1 MLYNL
6 IMTLEKF
13 MEELNLN
20 HVRPNTLRNYT
31 FVLNNLNRYKE
42 LDTYTADDLK
52 AYITKYK
59 EDFVKR
65 KGKKPKDGGLNAIY
79 AVCKRYFLWSNKPDV
94 VSWIKTKNGFK
105 KINPNKLLTPAEV
118 QQMIRS
124 SSNDRNKCLVAMV
137 YDSGG
142 RISELLAV
150 RTEDVK
156 ISDGEAK
163 IRIPDNRECEDN
175 SCKTGSRSIVLIESV
190 PYLEKWLSMMKES
203 EKLFDFGYSGSEQ
216 MLAKMAKDAGI
227 TKKVTWHLF
236 RHTRATEMAKL
247 GMQETAMKK
256 RFGWTE
262 DSAMIKRYISLTDE
276 DADNSYREAL
286 GLGVKKKDIAI
297 NPIARRCAKCGK
309 LVETGEYCQQCSE
322 IQKLTDANTKAVIEK
337 EALTARL
344 DEMEQQRKKD
354 MEKIT
359 EFIEMGGLKLLKKG

>member
-59 EDFVKR
+59 EDFLKR

-118 QQMIRS
+118 QNMLRLS
-124 SSNDRNKCLVAMV
+124 SSDRNKCLLAMV
-137 YDSGG
+137 YESGA
-142 RISELLAV
+142 RISEMLALLV
-150 RTEDVK
+150 EDVK
-156 ISDGEAK
+156 ISNGEAK

-190 PYLEKWLSMMKES
+190 PYIEKWISVMKKS
-203 EKLFDFGYSGSEQ
+203 DKLFDFGYSGSEQ
-216 MLAKMAKDAGI
+216 MLQKMASDAGI
-227 TKKVTWHLF
+227 TKKVYWHLL
-236 RHTRATEMAKL
+236 RHTRATEMARL

-286 GLGVKKKDIAI
+286 GLGVKKKDMAI

-322 IQKLTDANTKAVIEK
+322 IQILSESNTKTMFEN
-337 EALTARL
+337 
-344 DEMEQQRKKD
+344 QQLKADYNELKKQV
-354 MEKIT
+354 
-359 EFIEMGGLKLLKKG
+359 EFITAALQAKR